1 MKKVILSWFVG
12 LEQEGCLLDG
22 WRACLKYLKGGE
34 IEKRGGEMG
43 ALKREAGTL
52 LTMIRR

>member
-12 LEQEGCLLDG
+12 LEQEGCL
-22 WRACLKYLKGGE
+22 ACLKHLKGGE

-52 LTMIRR
+52 FIMIRRW